1 MKNLNTPGSIAELQ
15 VNDGVTLRYLKAG
28 AGAPLVLLH
37 TIRTQLDYFRAVIPR
52 LAEHYT
58 VYAVDLP
65 GHGHS
70 SIDKTAA
77 YDEPYFREAMIAFI
91 ERLDLH
97 DVTLVGESI
106 GGVLAMTV
114 AGALPDRVKAVVAS
128 NPYDYDSRY
137 GDGVR
142 RGNLIANAIIGSFGV
157 PVIGAVSAG
166 LENRLFLGMV
176 LKGGLHNPRNLPDDL
191 LAEFDRVGRRS
202 GYRHVERKTFAG
214 WRSWGEA
221 RRLYQNIKVP
231 VTLIYGDED
240 WSRAGERQ
248 RNGSEVPGATMTTIP
263 ETGHFAFLEHPN
275 AIVDII
281 LRRKVR

>member
-1 MKNLNTPGSIAELQ
+1 MKNLNTHGSIAELKL
-15 VNDGVTLRYLKAG
+15 NDGLTLRYLKDG
-28 AGAPLVLLH
+28 AGAPLVLMH
-37 TIRTQLDYFRAVIPR
+37 TIRTQLDYFRGIIPR

-91 ERLDLH
+91 KQLDLH

-114 AGALPDRVKAVVAS
+114 ASALPDRVKAVVAS
-128 NPYDYDSRY
+128 NPYDYESRY

-142 RGNLIANAIIGSFGV
+142 RGNLFANAIIGSFGV
-157 PVIGAVSAG
+157 PVVGAVSAG

-176 LKGGLHNPRNLPDDL
+176 LKGGLHNPRNLPADL

-202 GYRHVERKTFAG
+202 GYRYVERKTFAG

-221 RRLYQNIKVP
+221 RRLYKHIRVP

-240 WSRAGERQ
+240 WSRAEERQ
-248 RNGSEVPGATMTTIP
+248 RNGSEVPGAMMTTIP
-263 ETGHFAFLEHPN
+263 ETGHFACLERPREI
-275 AIVDII
+275 ADII
-281 LRRKVR
+281 LRETTR